1 MGKGAKVSKKDT
13 KKNWKYEKEYV
24 DGKQRRIKALY
35 EDDGDSETEFVTL
48 SDGRKY
54 LYRK

>member
-1 MGKGAKVSKKDT
+1 MTKKDT
-13 KKNWKYEKEYV
+13 KKRWKNEKEYV

-35 EDDGDSETEFVTL
+35 EDDGDSENEYITL

>member
-1 MGKGAKVSKKDT
+1 MNYGKKTRKDKKMD
-13 KKNWKYEKEYV
+13 KEYV
-24 DGKQRRIKALY
+24 DGKQRRIKKVS
-35 EDDGDSETEFVTL
+35 EDDGDSETEYITL